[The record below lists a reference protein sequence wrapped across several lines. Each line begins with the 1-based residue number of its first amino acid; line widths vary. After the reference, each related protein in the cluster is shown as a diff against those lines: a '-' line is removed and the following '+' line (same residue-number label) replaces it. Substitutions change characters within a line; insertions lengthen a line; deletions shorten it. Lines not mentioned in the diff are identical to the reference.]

1 VGIKGLYRISR
12 LPFTG
17 RPPDDWRY
25 QLPPVGDRFFET
37 VIPVRRQNAYND
49 VAIRSSRF
57 PTPGGLW
64 KTFANK
70 WLERIAD

>member
-17 RPPDDWRY
+17 RPPDAGRY
-25 QLPPVGDRFFET
+25 RLPHIGDRFLGT
-37 VIPVRRQNAYND
+37 VIPVSRQIAYND
-49 VAIRSSRF
+49 KAIPSSRF